1 MANLLNSS
9 MVMDMGNV
17 FFLLFNIYIYFP
29 CNDIVYIFEWAN
41 TKQQQQLLNVYHNKT
56 ATSHPSRYT
65 YLSKI
70 VKKNIAWKKA
80 RYTFQFLLPF
90 ILQQSK

>member
-41 TKQQQQLLNVYHNKT
+41 TKQQQPLLNFYHNKT
-56 ATSHPSRYT
+56 ATSHSSRYT